1 MVATNAKGLQLGAN
15 CLKKANRIA
24 LIGNGGN
31 LAIAQHMASDIYRH
45 TNKFCFAPDAIN
57 TTALGGD
64 GDWKKEWLDYAVIN
78 ADLIIGITCRVNSPL
93 VLALEKLD
101 VEVLLLAPDQH
112 EFLNTIVISSVYYH
126 EFEINALSTIYLM
139 MAAGGWELPKL
150 PNQSQRYDDI
160 TEGRDNIYCIDID
173 GTLTEPHDGSPWD
186 AVPRMDRI
194 ARVNEWYDNGYTI
207 YLMTARGF
215 IHSTSRYPQDITSQ
229 QAEADYHCRSRTE
242 AQLKKWGVKYHK
254 LFFGKPRANKYID
267 DRGTGDDFLD

>member
-101 VEVLLLAPDQH
+101 VDVLLLAPDQH

-139 MAAGGWELPKL
+139 MAAAGWELPKL

-194 ARVNEWYDNGYTI
+194 ARVNEWYNNGYTI

-267 DRGTGDDFLD
+267 DRGAGDNFLD